1 MWVVDFVIGLSRFLM
16 CVANKMSGVGE
27 DSLGDI
33 MLVVGYLRP
42 NPIYIVLVAEYRKL
56 SLEEIWHTCSPTEIC
71 VLKDFTL
78 LA

>member
-1 MWVVDFVIGLSRFLM
+1 MGGGFCDWSFKILDR
-16 CVANKMSGVGE
+16 ANKMSGVGE

-42 NPIYIVLVAEYRKL
+42 NPIYIVLVVEYRKL